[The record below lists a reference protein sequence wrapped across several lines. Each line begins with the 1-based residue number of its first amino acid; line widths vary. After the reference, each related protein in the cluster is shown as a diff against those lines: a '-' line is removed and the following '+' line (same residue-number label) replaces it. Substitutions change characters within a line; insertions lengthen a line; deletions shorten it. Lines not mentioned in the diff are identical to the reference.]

1 MKRLSFRR
9 MNLKSCFDKEYRN
22 DMRKFMN
29 ESSKHRVK
37 MMNGEIFCYRE
48 ADYQVKKRYRKMN
61 HIID

>member
-1 MKRLSFRR
+1 